1 MSGVDRPGYDLLR
14 DPSNPATRKWS
25 DMYATTRDGTR
36 IAYSIL
42 GDANSAKKVAL
53 IHSLAMD
60 RTFWQPVAE
69 ALSKDA
75 AVLTIDCRG
84 HGQSDKPQGP
94 YTVEQFADD
103 LADVM
108 DAIGWK
114 QATIGG
120 CSMGGC
126 VTLAFA
132 IRHPQRVKSLGL
144 FDTTACYNDLPAW
157 QERADKG
164 VSAGLASLIP
174 FQKTRWFSDKF
185 NAERTD
191 VVQHCVDVF
200 VANEPHAY
208 RASCLLL
215 GHADLRPGLA
225 SINVPTRIAVG
236 EEDYATPVAM
246 AEEMHRGIKG
256 STLQVL
262 PGARHLSPLEVPDI
276 IAGKLREIM

>member
-1 MSGVDRPGYDLLR
+1 MF
-14 DPSNPATRKWS
+14 
-25 DMYATTRDGTR
+25 ATTRDGTR
-36 IAYSIL
+36 IGYSIS
-42 GDANSAKKVAL
+42 GDADSDRKVAL

-60 RTFWQPVAE
+60 RSFWAPVAE
-69 ALSKDA
+69 RLAKDA

-84 HGQSDKPQGP
+84 HGASDKPKGS

-108 DAIGWK
+108 DAVGWK

-132 IRHPQRVKSLGL
+132 IRHPQRVKGLGL
-144 FDTTACYNDLPAW
+144 YDTTACYNDLPAW
-157 QERADKG
+157 QYRAEKG
-164 VSAGLASLIP
+164 VSDGLASLTP

-185 NAERTD
+185 NAEHKD

-208 RASCLLL
+208 HASCLLL
-215 GHADLRPGLA
+215 GHADLRAGLG
-225 SINVPTRIAVG
+225 SIKAETRIAVG
-236 EEDYATPVAM
+236 EEDYATPPAM
-246 AEEMHRGIKG
+246 AEEMHRGIRNSKL
-256 STLQVL
+256 TII
-262 PGARHLSPLEVPDI
+262 PGARHLSPLEVPDV
-276 IAGKLREIM
+276 IAGQLREVM

>member
-1 MSGVDRPGYDLLR
+1 MF
-14 DPSNPATRKWS
+14 
-25 DMYATTRDGTR
+25 ATTRDGTR
-36 IAYSIL
+36 LGYTIL
-42 GDANSAKKVAL
+42 GDANAPKKVAL

-60 RTFWQPVAE
+60 RAFWMPVAE
-69 ALSKDA
+69 KLAHEA
-75 AVLTIDCRG
+75 AVLVIDCRG
-84 HGQSDKPQGP
+84 HGKSDKPKGP
-94 YTVEQFADD
+94 YSVEQFADD

-132 IRHPQRVKSLGL
+132 IRHPERVKSLGL
-144 FDTTACYNDLPAW
+144 FDTTACYNDLAAW
-157 QERADKG
+157 EERAEKG
-164 VSAGLASLIP
+164 VSGGLSVLIP

-185 NAERTD
+185 NAEHPD
-191 VVQHCVDVF
+191 VVQQCVDVF

-208 RASCLLL
+208 HASCLLL
-215 GHADLRPGLA
+215 GHADMRAGLA

-236 EEDYATPVAM
+236 EEDYATPPAM

-256 STLQVL
+256 STMSVI
-262 PGARHLSPLEVPDI
+262 PGARHLSPMEVPDV
-276 IAGKLREIM
+276 IAGKLREIL